1 VRTDW
6 LPMSASALVIGFMAL
21 VFGSVVNPSPSG
33 RSLVQTMSVVDQ
45 EGGRWMAMSVMY
57 FVAAVALTLGLPAVL
72 SLFARRGRRL
82 GMAGVALF
90 TVGIIGTAGLSML
103 MVFFRAL
110 VDHDV
115 LVGKGLN
122 QVANDNGLAVFVTG
136 WVIGFDGG
144 LLLLAI
150 ALLVA
155 RKTAVWVPVVII
167 VFVALQ
173 PMAARTGRLVSTL
186 EVLALAVAF
195 TGVAIAA
202 MSDEHRRELA
212 REPVF

>member
-1 VRTDW
+1 
-6 LPMSASALVIGFMAL
+6 
-21 VFGSVVNPSPSG
+21 
-33 RSLVQTMSVVDQ
+33 
-45 EGGRWMAMSVMY
+45 
-57 FVAAVALTLGLPAVL
+57 
-72 SLFARRGRRL
+72 
-82 GMAGVALF
+82 
-90 TVGIIGTAGLSML
+90 